1 MNKIGF
7 ITNIKKDHNLKYTKY
22 LTDWIYNNGLM
33 PVLTN
38 KYFKSLDIKAE
49 FSQPEEMYKNVDFV
63 VVLGGDGTILKVA
76 RRTALYNT
84 PILGINFG
92 TLGYLA
98 DVEKNDAVKAI
109 ENILNKNYSIEKRMM
124 LETYI
129 ENNNKIKNIKNLAL
143 NEVCISNSI
152 FSKMI
157 QISMEINGGFIDSYR
172 ADGIIV
178 STPTG
183 STAYNL
189 SAGGPILKPE
199 TELMAITYVCPHALF
214 SRPFVIP
221 GGDIIKIKAIG
232 EYTNA
237 VLALDGQQSVN
248 LSSKDTVVIKR
259 SKYYASII
267 KTTNLSFYDILRRKM
282 VEVRK

>member
-22 LTDWIYNNGLM
+22 LTGWIYNNGLM

-221 GGDIIKIKAIG
+221 GEDIIKIKAIG